1 MSDIFEH
8 LILEHLF
15 ESNKTGTKQEHE
27 DEFDAKEFNKIYN
40 KIIDLAVI
48 NTFENIVDNE
58 LLCLVFRR
66 LSRTERLIIMFN
78 ILMDYKGDATAKA
91 IGVNTDT
98 VYRLKHRAL
107 KKFQAALEGLEE

>member
-1 MSDIFEH
+1 MSEIFERI
-8 LILEHLF
+8 ILEHLF
-15 ESNKTGTKQEHE
+15 ESADADAKEENEG
-27 DEFDAKEFNKIYN
+27 EFDAKEFNKIYN

-58 LLCLVFRR
+58 SLCLVFRR
-66 LSRTERLIIMFN
+66 LSRTERLIILFN
-78 ILMDYKGDATAKA
+78 ILMEYRGDATAKA
-91 IGVNTDT
+91 IGVSTDT